1 MRLTRRGFLKTAAG
15 AVVGAAATDAFLVE
29 PDAVE
34 FTAHHIPLAD
44 GTTSGPTL
52 RFAQL
57 SDLHVTG
64 VARQHAAIAERIAAE
79 RLDFLLITGDAV
91 DEARRLSEL
100 DDVLSLFDPG
110 LPKYA
115 ILGNWEH
122 WGRVNVDALRS
133 LYAHHNAELL
143 VNRTALLTCRG
154 TRLNITGLDD
164 LVGGAPSLARAMT
177 DTLDADHDLLL
188 AHCPAHRDG
197 LFPRVPWAHG
207 GDDPADRSARSSG
220 AKEYRPR
227 VILSGHTHGGQTSI
241 LGWRPYLPPGSGTYV
256 EGWYRDREPHMYVS
270 RGVGTSVLRA
280 RFASMPEVP
289 IFTMEV

>member
-1 MRLTRRGFLKTAAG
+1 MAFTRRGFLKTAAG
-15 AVVGAAATDAFLVE
+15 AALGLAAADAFLVE

-34 FTAHHIPLAD
+34 FTEHHIPLAD
-44 GTTSGPTL
+44 GTTSGCTL

-57 SDLHVTG
+57 SDLHITG

-91 DEARRLSEL
+91 DEARRLSDL
-100 DDVLSLFDPG
+100 DDVLSLFDRN

-122 WGRVNVDALRS
+122 WGGVDVDALRS
-133 LYAHHNAELL
+133 LYADHNAELL
-143 VNRTALLTCRG
+143 VNRTAPLVCRG

-164 LVGGAPSLARAMT
+164 LVGGAPSLALAVA
-177 DTLDADHDLLL
+177 DAPSADHGLLL

-197 LFPRVPWAHG
+197 LFPQT
-207 GDDPADRSARSSG
+207 GDGNHPADDSGGSSG
-220 AKEYRPR
+220 SKDYRPR
-227 VILSGHTHGGQTSI
+227 AIFSGHTHGGQASI
-241 LGWRPYLPPGSGTYV
+241 LGWRPYLPPGSGAYV
-256 EGWYRDREPHMYVS
+256 EGWYRDRDPHMYVS
-270 RGVGTSVLRA
+270 RGIGTSMLRA
-280 RFASMPEVP
+280 RFTSMPEVP